1 MGALRPRGK
10 GTVIVTQQ
18 KALKARVRARMSK
31 TGERYTSAR
40 AQVLAK
46 AETAPSPVSD
56 PTLETAPDT
65 TTDVPDSPFR
75 GGYGASDEAL
85 VRRTGH
91 DWAHWYRILETT
103 GGAAKSHADI
113 ARFLS
118 SDLGVDGWWAQEV
131 TVRYEMAIGRR
142 TPGQRPDGF
151 EATGAK
157 TIKAGPDR
165 VLEAV
170 LDETLRDRWIGRS
183 LRIRKANENRTASA
197 YATVRFDWEDPEQ
210 RIVISL
216 ADKGDRTAV
225 SLAHQR
231 MPDKATAD
239 AMKAFWRQRLAALA
253 ALVEARG

>member
-1 MGALRPRGK
+1 M
-10 GTVIVTQQ
+10 TQQ

-46 AETAPSPVSD
+46 TEPIEPPAPPALEDSSD
-56 PTLETAPDT
+56 ARL
-65 TTDVPDSPFR
+65 PDSPFR

-91 DWAHWYRILETT
+91 DWAHWYRILEAT
-103 GGAAKSHADI
+103 GAAAKPHADI

-118 SDLGVDGWWAQEV
+118 SDLGVDGWWSQEI

-165 VLEAV
+165 VYEAV
-170 LDETLRDRWIGRS
+170 LDEGQRERWLGRAMRLR
-183 LRIRKANENRTASA
+183 KTNENRTASA
-197 YATVRFDWEDPEQ
+197 YATVRFDWEDPDQ
-210 RIVISL
+210 RVVIWL
-216 ADKGDRTAV
+216 TDKGDRTAV

-231 MPDKATAD
+231 MPDKATAE
-239 AMKAFWRQRLAALA
+239 AMKAFWRERLTALA
-253 ALVEARG
+253 GLVEGGG